1 MVVKFICLDIFNVG
15 VISTSIL
22 ISLSPKAHA
31 QGSYN
36 FIKDEIVYLIHHHN
50 SFLSTMFVHVVVIFL
65 WYIILTIDDIFFFF
79 VIFQCEDWFN
89 GAVSQPQL
97 VLADLIEA
105 LFPTG
110 NYTTTYFRNLAKV
123 EVLVIFKRGK
133 KEESLRFMLLIY
145 TSWHAGRRSNKHW
158 S

>member
-1 MVVKFICLDIFNVG
+1 
-15 VISTSIL
+15 
-22 ISLSPKAHA
+22 
-31 QGSYN
+31 
-36 FIKDEIVYLIHHHN
+36 
-50 SFLSTMFVHVVVIFL
+50 
-65 WYIILTIDDIFFFF
+65 

-133 KEESLRFMLLIY
+133 KEESLWLMLLIY
-145 TSWHAGRRSNKHW
+145 TS
-158 S
+158 